1 MRRRQASTCSDDEG
15 SLPVFVSPSELTY
28 YADDISSHKQV
39 LTIYNPYGHS
49 LKYKVLC
56 TAPRKYQVI
65 ESEGFIK
72 SHCCI
77 DVVVRHKGPLVS
89 NDVMVSDKF
98 QIQLYEQGASNVK
111 GHKLIIAQVL
121 QNKPKIHNTRSH
133 QALQQAAAELP
144 LQALPNTGTAATSAE
159 QRGGGA
165 EARNRNVDPLVVVMA
180 LVCGVALLLPTWEVD
195 KSTLPPYLH
204 LTIHQKLVVA
214 YFLGLVTMAI
224 LHL

>member
-1 MRRRQASTCSDDEG
+1 
-15 SLPVFVSPSELTY
+15 
-28 YADDISSHKQV
+28 
-39 LTIYNPYGHS
+39 
-49 LKYKVLC
+49 
-56 TAPRKYQVI
+56 
-65 ESEGFIK
+65 
-72 SHCCI
+72 
-77 DVVVRHKGPLVS
+77 
-89 NDVMVSDKF
+89 MVSDKF

-121 QNKPKIHNTRSH
+121 QNKPK
-133 QALQQAAAELP
+133 QAAAELP

>member
-121 QNKPKIHNTRSH
+121 QNKPK
-133 QALQQAAAELP
+133 AAAELP

-165 EARNRNVDPLVVVMA
+165 EVRANRNVDPLVVVMA

>member
-1 MRRRQASTCSDDEG
+1 MRRRQASTCDDEG
-15 SLPVFVSPSELTY
+15 SLPVFVSPSELIY

-56 TAPRKYQVI
+56 TAPRKYHVV

-77 DVVVRHKGPLVS
+77 DVVVRHKGPLIS
-89 NDVMVSDKF
+89 KDVMVSDKF
-98 QIQLYEQGASNVK
+98 QIQLYEQGSSAVK
-111 GHKLIIAQVL
+111 GHKLIISQVL
-121 QNKPKIHNTRSH
+121 QNKPK
-133 QALQQAAAELP
+133 QAPAELP
-144 LQALPNTGTAATSAE
+144 LQALPSTAAASSE
-159 QRGGGA
+159 QRGGG
-165 EARNRNVDPLVVVMA
+165 EARGNRNVDPLVVVMA
-180 LVCGVALLLPTWEVD
+180 LACGVALLLPTWEID

>member
-121 QNKPKIHNTRSH
+121 QNKPK
-133 QALQQAAAELP
+133 QAAAELP

>member
-56 TAPRKYQVI
+56 TAPRKYQVV

-77 DVVVRHKGPLVS
+77 DVVVRHKGPLVN
-89 NDVMVSDKF
+89 NDTMISQPDKF

-111 GHKLIIAQVL
+111 GHKLIISQVL
-121 QNKPKIHNTRSH
+121 QNRPK
-133 QALQQAAAELP
+133 AAAELP
-144 LQALPNTGTAATSAE
+144 LQALPNTGAAASAE
-159 QRGGGA
+159 QRGAAA
-165 EARNRNVDPLVVVMA
+165 EPRQARNVDPLVVIMA
-180 LVCGVALLLPTWEVD
+180 LVCGVALLLPTWEID

>member
-56 TAPRKYQVI
+56 TAPRKYQVV

-77 DVVVRHKGPLVS
+77 DVVVRHKGPLVN
-89 NDVMVSDKF
+89 NDTMISQPDKF

-111 GHKLIIAQVL
+111 GHKLIISQVL
-121 QNKPKIHNTRSH
+121 QNRPK
-133 QALQQAAAELP
+133 AAAELP
-144 LQALPNTGTAATSAE
+144 LQALPNTGTAASAE
-159 QRGGGA
+159 QRGVAA
-165 EARNRNVDPLVVVMA
+165 EPRQARNVDPLVVIMA
-180 LVCGVALLLPTWEVD
+180 LVCGVALLLPTWEID

>member
-56 TAPRKYQVI
+56 TAPRKYQVV

-77 DVVVRHKGPLVS
+77 DVVVRHKGPLVN
-89 NDVMVSDKF
+89 NDTMISQPDKF

-111 GHKLIIAQVL
+111 GHKLIISQVL
-121 QNKPKIHNTRSH
+121 QNRPK
-133 QALQQAAAELP
+133 QAAAELP
-144 LQALPNTGTAATSAE
+144 LQALPNTGAAASAE
-159 QRGGGA
+159 QRGVAA
-165 EARNRNVDPLVVVMA
+165 EPRQARNVDPLVVIMA
-180 LVCGVALLLPTWEVD
+180 LVCGVALLLPTWEID

>member
-15 SLPVFVSPSELTY
+15 SLPVFVSPSELIY

-56 TAPRKYQVI
+56 TAPRKYQVV

-77 DVVVRHKGPLVS
+77 DVVVRHKGPLVN
-89 NDVMVSDKF
+89 NDAIISQPDKF
-98 QIQLYEQGASNVK
+98 QIQLYEQGASSVK
-111 GHKLIIAQVL
+111 GHKLIISQVL
-121 QNKPKIHNTRSH
+121 QNRPK
-133 QALQQAAAELP
+133 QGAELP
-144 LQALPNTGTAATSAE
+144 LQALPNTGTAGASGE
-159 QRGGGA
+159 QRGAVA
-165 EARNRNVDPLVVVMA
+165 EPRAQRNVDPLVVIMA